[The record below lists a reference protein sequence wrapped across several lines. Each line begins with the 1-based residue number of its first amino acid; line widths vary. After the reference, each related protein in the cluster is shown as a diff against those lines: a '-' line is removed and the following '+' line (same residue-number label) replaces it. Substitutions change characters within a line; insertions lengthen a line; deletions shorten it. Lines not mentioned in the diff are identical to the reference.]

1 MRLFIL
7 IIFNLLLISGCEQT
21 QEESLVPEVQVN
33 EDLPPVDFDL
43 DKILERGKIIA
54 AIENNS
60 ISYFSYRGRTM
71 GYQYELMLQLAD
83 FLGVEFEMVVTKN
96 IAEAFRLVNTGAVDV
111 AAFTLT
117 VTKERKKKY
126 LFTDY
131 QYTIRQVLV
140 QRKAKNWRK
149 MKIHEIEKDLLR
161 NQVDLIGKKVNLRY
175 NSSFIERIQ
184 NLSNEIGGEISI
196 IEENESFETEDLI
209 RKVAEGVFDYT
220 VSDEDI
226 AKVNAL
232 YYPILDV
239 NTPISFPTQI
249 AWAVRLNAENL
260 RDTINIWQKKMKKGP
275 VFNVIY
281 NKYFENPRA
290 SRSRI
295 SSDYFSEKG
304 GMISKYDDQI
314 KKAAK
319 ALEWDWRLLAAL
331 IYRESKFDPKIKSWA
346 GAMGLMQVMPATGK
360 QYGITELFDPES
372 NILAGE
378 KHLEWITR
386 YFEKEIPEKADRIPF
401 IVASYNV
408 GLGHIIDARN
418 LTEKYGRN
426 KNLWFDNVDYY
437 VLMKAKPKYYNDPV
451 VKYGYCRGEEPVK
464 YVEAIRTIFKDYI
477 NLYKPDPGTGIDFSK
492 IKDIVNE

>member
-1 MRLFIL
+1 MRHFVFVLIYL
-7 IIFNLLLISGCEQT
+7 IIFSGCKEAKD
-21 QEESLVPEVQVN
+21 ESLVREEQQT
-33 EDLPPVDFDL
+33 EDLAPVDFNL

-60 ISYFSYRGRTM
+60 ISYFSYRGKAM
-71 GYQYELMLQLAD
+71 GYQYDLMLELAD
-83 FLGVEFEMVVTKN
+83 YLGIEFEMIVTKN
-96 IAEAFRLVNTGAVDV
+96 IDEAFRLVNSGAADV
-111 AAFTLT
+111 MAFSLT
-117 VTKERKKKY
+117 VTNERKKKF

-131 QYTIRQVLV
+131 QYTIQQVLV
-140 QRKAKNWRK
+140 QRKAENWRK
-149 MKIHEIEKDLLR
+149 MKLHEIERDLIR
-161 NQVDLIGKKVNLRY
+161 NQVELIGKKVHLRY
-175 NSSFIERIQ
+175 KSSYIERVQ
-184 NLSNEIGGEISI
+184 NLSNEIGGEIEI
-196 IEENESFETEDLI
+196 IEESDSLETEDLI
-209 RKVAEGVFDYT
+209 YKVAEGEFDYS
-220 VSDEDI
+220 VADEDI

-239 NTPISFPTQI
+239 ETPISFPTQI

-260 RDTINIWQKKMKKGP
+260 RDTINIWQAKMKRGP
-275 VFNVIY
+275 TFNVIY

-331 IYRESKFDPKIKSWA
+331 IYRESKFDPKVKSWA
-346 GAMGLMQVMPATGK
+346 GAMGLMQVMPATAM
-360 QYGITELFDPES
+360 QYGISNLYDPES

-378 KHLEWITR
+378 KHLEWITE
-386 YFEKEIPEKADRIPF
+386 YFEKEIPEKVDRIPF
-401 IVASYNV
+401 IVAAYNV
-408 GLGHIIDARN
+408 GLGHLIDARN
-418 LTEKYGRN
+418 LTEKYGKDKN
-426 KNLWFDNVDYY
+426 KWFDNVDYY

-464 YVEAIRTIFKDYI
+464 YVESIRTIFKDYI
-477 NLYKPDPGTGIDFSK
+477 NLFKPDSETGFDFSK
-492 IKDIVNE
+492 IEVIVRE